1 MTRDFG
7 TRDFETFDCPAS
19 QNPVSHSQIEIHMI
33 EKIYQHFQKAYKVT
47 TDSRKIDKDAVFF
60 ALKGENFDANDF
72 ALQVAEQGVASLV
85 VADRKDLPKHE
96 RILIVNDT
104 LKALQDLAAYHRQ
117 QSKAIVLS
125 ITGTNGKT
133 TTKELVSAVLTQKY
147 NIIHTQGNLN
157 NHIGVPL
164 TLLSIKPETEIAVV
178 EMGANHPGEID
189 FLCKIADP
197 DYGLI
202 TNIGRAHLEGFG
214 SFEGVIKTKTE
225 LYRHIKSHGKAV
237 FVNQGNP
244 LLWEQSE
251 GQERISYG
259 RHCDAFCPVAPGACN
274 PYLSVVWRKRLIQ
287 THLVGS
293 YNFENVA
300 AAIGVG
306 QYFEVEDDKIV
317 EALEAY
323 TPTNSR
329 SQVIETK
336 KNRIIMDAYNANPT
350 SMRAALINFANICG
364 ENHLLI
370 LGDMRELG
378 TASEEEHRNILGL
391 MKELGFKEALLVGQ
405 NFCAYNENAVW
416 KTFDNV
422 QSLCQY
428 LESNPISGK
437 TILVKGSNSIQLG
450 KVLPLL

>member
-1 MTRDFG
+1 MNPI
-7 TRDFETFDCPAS
+7 ETLY
-19 QNPVSHSQIEIHMI
+19 SH
-33 EKIYQHFQKAYKVT
+33 YAKAYKVS
-47 TDSRKIDKDAVFF
+47 TDSRKIEPNAVFF

-72 ALQVAEQGVASLV
+72 AMQVAEGGVASLV
-85 VADRKDLPKHE
+85 VADRKDLPQHE
-96 RILIVNDT
+96 RILKVEDSLKT
-104 LKALQDLAAYHRQ
+104 LQNLAAYHRQ
-117 QSKAIVLS
+117 QMKATVLS

-133 TTKELVSAVLTQKY
+133 TTKELVSAVLAQKY
-147 NIIHTQGNLN
+147 NIIHTMGNLN

-202 TNIGRAHLEGFG
+202 TNIGKAHLEGFG

-251 GQERISYG
+251 GIERISYG
-259 RHCDAFCPVAPGACN
+259 RHCDAFCPVAPGKCD
-274 PYLSVVWRKRLIQ
+274 PYLSVVWNKLNIQ
-287 THLVGS
+287 TRLVGS

-306 QYFEVEDDKIV
+306 QYFKVEDDIIV

-329 SQVIETK
+329 SQVIQTE

-350 SMRAALINFANICG
+350 SMRAALINFASICG
-364 ENHLLI
+364 DEHLLI

-378 TASEEEHRNILGL
+378 TASEEEHRNILSL
-391 MKELGFKEALLVGQ
+391 MKELGFKEAFLVGT
-405 NFCAYNENAVW
+405 NFCAYNENPNW
-416 KTFDNV
+416 KTFGNV
-422 QSLCQY
+422 MDLCQH
-428 LESNPISGK
+428 LENHPVSGK

>member
-1 MTRDFG
+1 MNPI
-7 TRDFETFDCPAS
+7 ET
-19 QNPVSHSQIEIHMI
+19 
-33 EKIYQHFQKAYKVT
+33 IYQHYIKAYKIS
-47 TDSRKIDKDAVFF
+47 TDSRKIEKDAVFF

-85 VADRKDLPKHE
+85 VADRQDLPKHE
-96 RILIVNDT
+96 RIFIVDDSLKT
-104 LKALQDLAAYHRQ
+104 LQNLAAFHRQ

-133 TTKELVSAVLTQKY
+133 TTKELVSAVLTKKY
-147 NIIHTQGNLN
+147 NIIHTMGNLN

-164 TLLSIKPETEIAVV
+164 TLLSIQPDTEIAVV

-189 FLCKIADP
+189 FLCHIADP

-202 TNIGRAHLEGFG
+202 TNIGKAHLEGFG

-225 LYRHIKSHGKAV
+225 LYRHIKAHGKAV

-251 GQERISYG
+251 GQNRITYG
-259 RHCDAFCPVAPGACN
+259 RHCAADAPVAPGACN
-274 PYLSVVWRKRLIQ
+274 PYLSVVWRKHLIQ

-306 QYFEVEDDKIV
+306 QYFSVEEKAII

-329 SQVIETK
+329 SQVIETQ
-336 KNRIIMDAYNANPT
+336 KNRVIMDAYNANPT
-350 SMRAALINFANICG
+350 SMRAALINFSSICG
-364 ENHLLI
+364 ENSLLI

-378 TASEEEHRNILGL
+378 TASEVEHRNILGL
-391 MKELGFKEALLVGQ
+391 MKELSFKEAILVGQ
-405 NFCAYNENAVW
+405 NFCTYNENGDW
-416 KTFDNV
+416 KTFEKVAD
-422 QSLCQY
+422 LCLY
-428 LESNPISGK
+428 LESHPISGK

>member
-1 MTRDFG
+1 
-7 TRDFETFDCPAS
+7 
-19 QNPVSHSQIEIHMI
+19 MI
-33 EKIYQHFQKAYKVT
+33 EKIYQQFQKAYKVS
-47 TDSRKIDKDAVFF
+47 TDSRKIEKDAVFF

-96 RILIVNDT
+96 RIIIVENA
-104 LKALQDLAAYHRQ
+104 LKALQDLAAYHRS
-117 QSKAIVLS
+117 QSKATILS

-133 TTKELVSAVLTQKY
+133 TTKELVSAVLAKKY
-147 NIIHTQGNLN
+147 RIIHTIGNLN

-164 TLLSIKPETEIAVV
+164 TLLSITPDTEMAVV

-202 TNIGRAHLEGFG
+202 TNIGKAHLEGFG

-225 LYRHIKSHGKAV
+225 LYRHIKAHGKAV

-259 RHCDAFCPVAPGACN
+259 RHCAAFCPVVPAACN
-274 PYLSVVWRKRLIQ
+274 PYLSVGWRKHLIQ

-300 AAIGVG
+300 AATGVG
-306 QYFEVEDDKIV
+306 QYFGVDESAIV

-329 SQVIETK
+329 SQVVETQ
-336 KNRIIMDAYNANPT
+336 KNRVIMDAYNANPT
-350 SMRAALINFANICG
+350 SMRAALINFASICG
-364 ENHLLI
+364 EQHLLI

-378 TASEEEHRNILGL
+378 TASEEEHRNILNL
-391 MKELGFKEALLVGQ
+391 MKELGFKEAYLVGQ
-405 NFCAYNENAVW
+405 NFCAYNDNADW
-416 KTFDNV
+416 RTFDNV
-422 QSLCQY
+422 EELRQY
-428 LESNPISGK
+428 IENHCIEGK
-437 TILVKGSNSIQLG
+437 TILVKGSRGIMLE

>member
-1 MTRDFG
+1 M
-7 TRDFETFDCPAS
+7 
-19 QNPVSHSQIEIHMI
+19 NPIDT
-33 EKIYQHFQKAYKVT
+33 IYQHFTKAFKVT
-47 TDSRKIDKDAVFF
+47 TDSRKVEQDAVFF

-96 RILIVNDT
+96 RILIVDDT
-104 LKALQDLAAYHRQ
+104 LKTLQDLAAYHCQ
-117 QSKAIVLS
+117 QSKATVLS

-133 TTKELVSAVLTQKY
+133 TTKELVSAVLAKKY
-147 NIIHTQGNLN
+147 NIIHTMGNLN

-202 TNIGRAHLEGFG
+202 TNIGKAHLEGFG

-244 LLWEQSE
+244 LLWEQSD

-259 RHCDAFCPVAPGACN
+259 RHCAAFCPVAPGACN
-274 PYLSVVWRKRLIQ
+274 PYLSVIWRKHLIQ

-306 QYFEVEDDKIV
+306 QYFEVDDDKIV

-329 SQVIETK
+329 SQVVETG
-336 KNRIIMDAYNANPT
+336 KNRVIMDAYNANPT
-350 SMRAALINFANICG
+350 SMRAALINFAGICG
-364 ENHLLI
+364 EQHLLI

-378 TASEEEHRNILGL
+378 TASEEEHRNILRL

-405 NFCAYNENAVW
+405 NFCANNENAAW
-416 KTFDNV
+416 KAFENV
-422 QSLCQY
+422 MDLCQY
-428 LESNPISGK
+428 LEGNPVSGK

>member
-1 MTRDFG
+1 MSAI
-7 TRDFETFDCPAS
+7 ET
-19 QNPVSHSQIEIHMI
+19 
-33 EKIYQHFQKAYKVT
+33 IYQHFTKAYKVT
-47 TDSRKIDKDAVFF
+47 TDSRKVEQNAIFF
-60 ALKGENFDANDF
+60 TLKGENFDANDF
-72 ALQVAEQGVASLV
+72 ALQVAEAGVASLV

-96 RILIVNDT
+96 RILIVDDT
-104 LKALQDLAAYHRQ
+104 LKTLQDLAAYHRQ
-117 QSKAIVLS
+117 QSKVTVLS

-133 TTKELVSAVLTQKY
+133 TTKELVSAVLAKKY
-147 NIIHTQGNLN
+147 RIIHTQGNLN

-164 TLLSIKPETEIAVV
+164 TLLTIKPETEIAVV
-178 EMGANHPGEID
+178 EMGANHPGEIN
-189 FLCKIADP
+189 FLCNIANP

-202 TNIGRAHLEGFG
+202 TNIGKAHLEGFG
-214 SFEGVIKTKTE
+214 NFEGVIKTKTE
-225 LYRHIKSHGKAV
+225 LYRHIKANGKAV

-259 RHCDAFCPVAPGACN
+259 RHCAAFCPVAPGACN
-274 PYLSVVWRKRLIQ
+274 PYLSVIWRKQLIQ

-306 QYFEVEDDKIV
+306 QYFEVEDEKIV

-329 SQVIETK
+329 SQVIESG

-350 SMRAALINFANICG
+350 SMRAALINFATICG
-364 ENHLLI
+364 EQHLLI

-391 MKELGFKEALLVGQ
+391 MKELGFKDALLVGQ
-405 NFCAYNENAVW
+405 NFSAYNANPDW

-422 QSLCQY
+422 KDLCQY
-428 LESNPISGK
+428 LENSPVSEK
-437 TILVKGSNSIQLG
+437 TILIKGSNSIQLG

>member
-1 MTRDFG
+1 M
-7 TRDFETFDCPAS
+7 
-19 QNPVSHSQIEIHMI
+19 NMI
-33 EKIYQHFQKAYKVT
+33 ETIYKHFTKAYKVS
-47 TDSRKIDKDAVFF
+47 TDSRTVEQDAVFF

-72 ALQVAEQGVASLV
+72 AVQVAEQGVASLI
-85 VADRKDLPKHE
+85 VADRKDLPKHQ
-96 RILIVNDT
+96 RILIVDDS
-104 LKALQDLAAYHRQ
+104 LKTLQDLAAYHRQ
-117 QSKAIVLS
+117 QSKAMVLS

-133 TTKELVSAVLTQKY
+133 TTKELVSAVLAKKY
-147 NIIHTQGNLN
+147 NIIHTMGNLN

-197 DYGLI
+197 DFGLI
-202 TNIGRAHLEGFG
+202 TNIGKAHLEGFG

-225 LYRHIKSHGKAV
+225 LYRHIKANGKAV

-259 RHCDAFCPVAPGACN
+259 RHCAAFCPVAPGACN
-274 PYLSVVWRKRLIQ
+274 PYLSVFWRKHLVQ

-306 QYFEVEDDKIV
+306 QYFGVEENNII

-329 SQVIETK
+329 SQVVETG
-336 KNRIIMDAYNANPT
+336 KNRVIMDAYNANPT
-350 SMRAALINFANICG
+350 SMRAALINFARICG
-364 ENHLLI
+364 EQHLLI

-391 MKELGFKEALLVGQ
+391 MKELRFKDAYLVGS
-405 NFCAYNENAVW
+405 NFCAYNENPDW
-416 KTFDNV
+416 KTFDNI
-422 QSLCQY
+422 QNLCQY
-428 LESNPISGK
+428 LESSPVSGK

>member
-1 MTRDFG
+1 M
-7 TRDFETFDCPAS
+7 
-19 QNPVSHSQIEIHMI
+19 NPIEI
-33 EKIYQHFQKAYKVT
+33 IYQHYIKVHQIS
-47 TDSRKIDKDAVFF
+47 TDSRKIEKDTVFF

-85 VADRKDLPKHE
+85 VADRKDLPQHE
-96 RILIVNDT
+96 RILIVDDA
-104 LKALQDLAAYHRQ
+104 LKTLQDLAAYHRQ

-133 TTKELVSAVLTQKY
+133 TTKELVSAVLAKKY
-147 NIIHTQGNLN
+147 NIIHTMGNLN

-164 TLLSIKPETEIAVV
+164 TLLSIQPDTEIAVV

-202 TNIGRAHLEGFG
+202 TNIGKAHLEGFG

-225 LYRHIKSHGKAV
+225 LYRHIKAHGKAV

-251 GQERISYG
+251 GQNRITYG
-259 RHCDAFCPVAPGACN
+259 RHCAANTPVAPGACN
-274 PYLSVVWRKRLIQ
+274 PYLSVVWKKHLIQ

-306 QYFEVEDDKIV
+306 QYLDVDENDII

-329 SQVIETK
+329 SQVIETQ
-336 KNRIIMDAYNANPT
+336 NNHIIMDAYNANPT
-350 SMRAALINFANICG
+350 SMRAALINFASICG
-364 ENHLLI
+364 ENSLLI

-378 TASEEEHRNILGL
+378 TASEEEHRYILGL

-405 NFCAYNENAVW
+405 NFCTYNENGNW
-416 KTFDNV
+416 KTFEKVGD
-422 QSLCQY
+422 LCQY
-428 LESNPISGK
+428 LEIHPISNK

>member
-1 MTRDFG
+1 MSPI
-7 TRDFETFDCPAS
+7 ET
-19 QNPVSHSQIEIHMI
+19 
-33 EKIYQHFQKAYKVT
+33 IYQHFTKAYKVT
-47 TDSRKIDKDAVFF
+47 TDSRKVEKDAVFF

-96 RILIVNDT
+96 RIVIVDDS

-133 TTKELVSAVLTQKY
+133 TTKELVSVVLAKKY

-164 TLLSIKPETEIAVV
+164 TLLSIRPDTEIAVV

-189 FLCKIADP
+189 FLCHIAAP

-202 TNIGRAHLEGFG
+202 TNIGKAHLEGFG

-225 LYRHIKSHGKAV
+225 LYRHIKAHGKAV

-251 GQERISYG
+251 EQNRITYG
-259 RHCDAFCPVAPGACN
+259 RHCAADAPVAPGACN
-274 PYLSVVWRKRLIQ
+274 PYLSVVWRKQIIQ

-306 QYFEVEDDKIV
+306 QYFGVEDNKIV

-329 SQVIETK
+329 SQVIETQ
-336 KNRIIMDAYNANPT
+336 KNHVIMDAYNANPT

-364 ENHLLI
+364 KDSLLI

-378 TASEEEHRNILGL
+378 TASEEEHRGILRL

-405 NFCAYNENAVW
+405 NFCTYNENAAW
-416 KTFDNV
+416 KTFEKVGD
-422 QSLCQY
+422 LCQY
-428 LESNPISGK
+428 LENSPINGK

>member
-1 MTRDFG
+1 MNPI
-7 TRDFETFDCPAS
+7 ET
-19 QNPVSHSQIEIHMI
+19 
-33 EKIYQHFQKAYKVT
+33 IYQHYQKTYKVS
-47 TDSRKIDKDAVFF
+47 TDSRKIEQDAVFF

-72 ALQVAEQGVASLV
+72 ALQVAEQGMARLV

-96 RILIVNDT
+96 RILVVDDT
-104 LKALQDLAAYHRQ
+104 LKTLQDLAAYHRQ
-117 QSKAIVLS
+117 QMKATVLS

-133 TTKELVSAVLTQKY
+133 TTKELISAVLAKKY
-147 NIIHTQGNLN
+147 NIIHTMGNLN

-189 FLCKIADP
+189 FLCRIADP

-202 TNIGRAHLEGFG
+202 TNIGKAHLEGFG

-225 LYRHIKSHGKAV
+225 LYRHIKAHGKAV

-259 RHCDAFCPVAPGACN
+259 RHCAADTPVAPAKCD
-274 PYLSVVWRKRLIQ
+274 PYLGVFWKKRLIQ

-306 QYFEVEDDKIV
+306 HYFKVDENDII
-317 EALEAY
+317 EALEQY

-329 SQVIETK
+329 SQVIETE
-336 KNRIIMDAYNANPT
+336 KNQILMDAYNANPT
-350 SMRAALINFANICG
+350 SMRAALINFASICG
-364 ENHLLI
+364 EQHLLI

-378 TASEEEHRNILGL
+378 TASEEEHRNILAL
-391 MKELGFKEALLVGQ
+391 MKELGFKEASLVGQ
-405 NFCAYNENAVW
+405 NFCAYNDNPNW
-416 KTFDNV
+416 KTFAKVED
-422 QSLCQY
+422 LCQY
-428 LESNPISGK
+428 IESHPIEGK
-437 TILVKGSNSIQLG
+437 HILVKGSRGIQLE

>member
-1 MTRDFG
+1 
-7 TRDFETFDCPAS
+7 
-19 QNPVSHSQIEIHMI
+19 MI
-33 EKIYQHFQKAYKVT
+33 ETIYRHYLKAHKVS
-47 TDSRKIDKDAVFF
+47 TDSRKIEKDAVFF

-96 RILIVNDT
+96 RILIVDDT
-104 LKALQDLAAYHRQ
+104 LKTLQDLAAYHRQ
-117 QSKAIVLS
+117 QSKATVLS

-133 TTKELVSAVLTQKY
+133 TTKELVSAVLAKKY
-147 NIIHTQGNLN
+147 DIIHTMGNLN

-202 TNIGRAHLEGFG
+202 TNIGKAHLEGFG

-259 RHCDAFCPVAPGACN
+259 RHCAAFCPVAPGACN
-274 PYLSVVWRKRLIQ
+274 PYLSVVWRKHLIQ

-306 QYFEVEDDKIV
+306 QYFGVDENDII

-329 SQVIETK
+329 SQVIDTG

-350 SMRAALINFANICG
+350 SMRAALINFASICG
-364 ENHLLI
+364 EQHLLI

-391 MKELGFKEALLVGQ
+391 MKELKFKEALLVGQ
-405 NFCAYNENAVW
+405 NFCSYNENPDW
-416 KTFDNV
+416 KTFTKVED
-422 QSLCQY
+422 LCQY
-428 LESNPISGK
+428 LEGCPISGK

>member
-1 MTRDFG
+1 
-7 TRDFETFDCPAS
+7 
-19 QNPVSHSQIEIHMI
+19 MI
-33 EKIYQHFQKAYKVT
+33 ETIYQHFLKAHKVS
-47 TDSRKIDKDAVFF
+47 TDSRKIEKDAVFF

-72 ALQVAEQGVASLV
+72 ALQVAEAGEASLV
-85 VADRKDLPKHE
+85 VADRKDLPQHE
-96 RILIVNDT
+96 RILIVEDT
-104 LKALQDLAAYHRQ
+104 LKTLQDLAAYHRQ

-133 TTKELVSAVLTQKY
+133 TTKELVSAVLAQKY
-147 NIIHTQGNLN
+147 NIIHTMGNLN

-164 TLLSIKPETEIAVV
+164 TLLSIQPETEIAVV

-202 TNIGRAHLEGFG
+202 TNIGKAHLEGFG

-225 LYRHIKSHGKAV
+225 LYRHIKAHGKAV

-244 LLWEQSE
+244 LLWEQSK
-251 GQERISYG
+251 GQNRITYG
-259 RHCDAFCPVAPGACN
+259 RHCAADAPVAPGACN
-274 PYLSVVWRKRLIQ
+274 PYLSVVWRKHLIQ

-306 QYFEVEDDKIV
+306 QYFGVDENNII

-329 SQVIETK
+329 SQVIETQ
-336 KNRIIMDAYNANPT
+336 KNRVIMDAYNANPT
-350 SMRAALINFANICG
+350 SMRAALVNFASICG
-364 ENHLLI
+364 ENSLLI

-378 TASEEEHRNILGL
+378 TASEEEHHTILTL
-391 MKELGFKEALLVGQ
+391 MKELGFKDAMLVGQ
-405 NFCAYNENAVW
+405 NFCTYNENSDW
-416 KTFDNV
+416 KTFGKVED
-422 QSLCQY
+422 LCQY
-428 LESNPISGK
+428 LESHPISGK
-437 TILVKGSNSIQLG
+437 TILVKGSNSIHLG

>member
-1 MTRDFG
+1 MNPI
-7 TRDFETFDCPAS
+7 ET
-19 QNPVSHSQIEIHMI
+19 
-33 EKIYQHFQKAYKVT
+33 IYQHFTKAYNVS
-47 TDSRKIDKDAVFF
+47 TDSRKIEKDAVFF

-85 VADRKDLPKHE
+85 VADRKNLPNHE
-96 RILIVNDT
+96 RILIVDDT
-104 LKALQDLAAYHRQ
+104 LKTLQDLAAYHRQ

-133 TTKELVSAVLTQKY
+133 TTKELVSAVLAKKY
-147 NIIHTQGNLN
+147 NIIHTMGNLN

-164 TLLSIKPETEIAVV
+164 TLLSIQPDTEIAVV

-189 FLCKIADP
+189 FLCQIADP

-202 TNIGRAHLEGFG
+202 TNIGKAHLEGFG

-251 GQERISYG
+251 GQNRITYG
-259 RHCDAFCPVAPGACN
+259 RHCAADAPVAPGSCN
-274 PYLSVVWRKRLIQ
+274 PYLSVVWKKHLIQ

-306 QYFEVEDDKIV
+306 QYFKVDEIDIIS
-317 EALEAY
+317 ALEAY

-329 SQVIETK
+329 SQVIETG

-364 ENHLLI
+364 EQHLLI

-378 TASEEEHRNILGL
+378 AASEEEHHGILRL

-405 NFCAYNENAVW
+405 NFCAYNENADW
-416 KTFDNV
+416 KTFAKVED
-422 QSLCQY
+422 LY
-428 LESNPISGK
+428 DFLESHKVEGK
-437 TILVKGSNSIQLG
+437 TVLVKGSRGIKLE
-450 KVLPLL
+450 KVVPLL

>member
-1 MTRDFG
+1 MIYQA
-7 TRDFETFDCPAS
+7 AS
-19 QNPVSHSQIEIHMI
+19 FINSQGSPVEGPKSNKTMI
-33 EKIYQHFQKAYKVT
+33 ETIYQQFTKAYKVS
-47 TDSRKIDKDAVFF
+47 TDSRKIEKDAVFF

-96 RILIVNDT
+96 RILIVEDSLKT
-104 LKALQDLAAYHRQ
+104 LQNLAAYHRS

-133 TTKELVSAVLTQKY
+133 TTKELVSAVLAKKY

-164 TLLSIKPETEIAVV
+164 TLLSIQPDTEIAVV

-202 TNIGRAHLEGFG
+202 TNIGKAHLEGFG

-225 LYRHIKSHGKAV
+225 LYRHIKAHGKAV

-251 GQERISYG
+251 GQNRITYG
-259 RHCDAFCPVAPGACN
+259 RHCAADAPVAPGTCN
-274 PYLSVVWRKRLIQ
+274 PYLSVVWRKHLIQ

-293 YNFENVA
+293 YNFENVD

-306 QYFEVEDDKIV
+306 QYFKVDESDIIS
-317 EALEAY
+317 ALEAY
-323 TPTNSR
+323 SPTNSR
-329 SQVIETK
+329 SQVIETQ

-364 ENHLLI
+364 KQHLLI

-378 TASEEEHRNILGL
+378 TASEVEHRSILHL
-391 MKELGFKEALLVGQ
+391 MKELDFKEALLVGQ
-405 NFCAYNENAVW
+405 NFCAYNENADW
-416 KTFDNV
+416 KTFEKVGD
-422 QSLCQY
+422 LCQY
-428 LESNPISGK
+428 LESHPISGK

-450 KVLPLL
+450 KVLQLL

>member
-1 MTRDFG
+1 MNPI
-7 TRDFETFDCPAS
+7 ET
-19 QNPVSHSQIEIHMI
+19 
-33 EKIYQHFQKAYKVT
+33 IYQHYIKAHKVS
-47 TDSRKIDKDAVFF
+47 TDSRKIEKDAVFF

-72 ALQVAEQGVASLV
+72 AMQVAEQGVASLV
-85 VADRKDLPKHE
+85 VADRQDLPKHE
-96 RILIVNDT
+96 RILIVDDSLKT
-104 LKALQDLAAYHRQ
+104 LQALAAYHRS
-117 QSKAIVLS
+117 QSKATILS

-133 TTKELVSAVLTQKY
+133 TTKELVSAVLEKKY
-147 NIIHTQGNLN
+147 RIIHTMGNLN

-164 TLLSIKPETEIAVV
+164 TLLSIQPDTEIAVV

-202 TNIGRAHLEGFG
+202 TNIGKAHLEGFG

-225 LYRHIKSHGKAV
+225 LYRHIKAHGKAV

-259 RHCDAFCPVAPGACN
+259 KHCDAFCPVAPGACN

-306 QYFEVEDDKIV
+306 QYFGVEENAIV

-329 SQVIETK
+329 SQVVETQ
-336 KNRIIMDAYNANPT
+336 KNRVIMDAYNANPT

-364 ENHLLI
+364 EQHLLI

-391 MKELGFKEALLVGQ
+391 MKELGYKDAMFAGQ
-405 NFCAYNENAVW
+405 NFSAYNENPDW
-416 KTFDNV
+416 KTFDKV
-422 QSLCQY
+422 GDLCEY
-428 LESNPISGK
+428 LESHPVSGK

>member
-1 MTRDFG
+1 M
-7 TRDFETFDCPAS
+7 
-19 QNPVSHSQIEIHMI
+19 NPLEI
-33 EKIYQHFQKAYKVT
+33 IYQHFSKAYIVT
-47 TDSRKIDKDAVFF
+47 TDSRKVEQDTVFF
-60 ALKGENFDANDF
+60 ALKGEYFDANDF
-72 ALQVAEQGVASLV
+72 AMQVAEAGVASLV

-96 RILIVNDT
+96 RILIVDDT
-104 LKALQDLAAYHRQ
+104 LKTLQDLAAYHRQ
-117 QSKAIVLS
+117 QSRTTVLS

-133 TTKELVSAVLTQKY
+133 TTKELVSAVLAQKY
-147 NIIHTQGNLN
+147 NIIHTMGNLN

-189 FLCKIADP
+189 FLCKIVNP

-202 TNIGRAHLEGFG
+202 TNIGKAHLEGFG

-259 RHCDAFCPVAPGACN
+259 RHCAAFCPVAPGACN
-274 PYLSVVWRKRLIQ
+274 PYLSVVWKKRLIQ

-306 QYFEVEDDKIV
+306 QYFKVEDDKIM

-329 SQVIETK
+329 SQVIETE

-350 SMRAALINFANICG
+350 SMRAALINFASICG
-364 ENHLLI
+364 EQNLLI

-405 NFCAYNENAVW
+405 NFCTYNENAAW
-416 KTFDNV
+416 KTFENV
-422 QSLCQY
+422 QNLCQY
-428 LESNPISGK
+428 LESSPVSGK

>member
-1 MTRDFG
+1 M
-7 TRDFETFDCPAS
+7 
-19 QNPVSHSQIEIHMI
+19 NPIEI
-33 EKIYQHFQKAYKVT
+33 IYQHYAKAHKVT
-47 TDSRKIDKDAVFF
+47 TDSRRVEQDSVFF

-72 ALQVAEQGVASLV
+72 ALQVAEEGKASLV

-96 RILIVNDT
+96 RILIVDDT
-104 LKALQDLAAYHRQ
+104 LKTLQDLAAYHRQ

-133 TTKELVSAVLTQKY
+133 TTKELVSAVLAKKY
-147 NIIHTQGNLN
+147 NIIHTMGNLN

-189 FLCKIADP
+189 FLCRIADP
-197 DYGLI
+197 DFGLI
-202 TNIGRAHLEGFG
+202 TNIGKAHLEGFG

-225 LYRHIKSHGKAV
+225 LYRHIKAHGKAV

-251 GQERISYG
+251 GQNRITYG
-259 RHCDAFCPVAPGACN
+259 HHCDADTPVEPGKCE
-274 PYLSVVWRKRLIQ
+274 PYLSAVWKGHLIQ

-306 QYFEVEDDKIV
+306 QYFKVNENDIID
-317 EALEAY
+317 ALEAY

-329 SQVIETK
+329 SQVIETQ
-336 KNRIIMDAYNANPT
+336 KNRILMDAYNANPT
-350 SMRAALINFANICG
+350 SMRAALVNFADICG

-378 TASEEEHRNILGL
+378 TASEEEHRNILAL
-391 MKELGFKEALLVGQ
+391 MKELGYKEAMLVGQ
-405 NFCAYNENAVW
+405 NFSAYNDNPDW
-416 KTFDNV
+416 KTFAKVED
-422 QSLCQY
+422 LCQY
-428 LESNPISGK
+428 IETNPIKGK
-437 TILVKGSNSIQLG
+437 HILVKGSRSIQLE

>member
-1 MTRDFG
+1 MNPI
-7 TRDFETFDCPAS
+7 ET
-19 QNPVSHSQIEIHMI
+19 
-33 EKIYQHFQKAYKVT
+33 IYQHYIKAHKVS
-47 TDSRKIDKDAVFF
+47 TDSRKIEKDAVFF

-72 ALQVAEQGVASLV
+72 ALQVAEAGVASLV
-85 VADRKDLPKHE
+85 VADRKDLPQHE
-96 RILIVNDT
+96 RILIVDDT
-104 LKALQDLAAYHRQ
+104 LKTLQDLAAYHRQ

-133 TTKELVSAVLTQKY
+133 TTKELVSAVLAKKY
-147 NIIHTQGNLN
+147 NIIHTMGNLN
-157 NHIGVPL
+157 NHIGVPI
-164 TLLSIKPETEIAVV
+164 TLLSIHPDTEIAVV

-202 TNIGRAHLEGFG
+202 TNIGKAHLEGFG

-225 LYRHIKSHGKAV
+225 LYRHIKAHGKAV

-259 RHCDAFCPVAPGACN
+259 NYCGAFCPVAPGACA
-274 PYLSVVWRKRLIQ
+274 PYLSVAWKKHLIQ

-306 QYFEVEDDKIV
+306 QYFGVDESDII

-329 SQVIETK
+329 SQVIETD

-350 SMRAALINFANICG
+350 SMRAALINFASICG
-364 ENHLLI
+364 DNSLLI

-391 MKELGFKEALLVGQ
+391 MKELKFKEALLVGS
-405 NFCAYNENAVW
+405 NFSAYNENPDW

-422 QSLCQY
+422 QILCQY
-428 LESNPISGK
+428 LESSPVSGK

>member
-1 MTRDFG
+1 MNPI
-7 TRDFETFDCPAS
+7 ETIY
-19 QNPVSHSQIEIHMI
+19 SHYI
-33 EKIYQHFQKAYKVT
+33 KAYMVS
-47 TDSRKIDKDAVFF
+47 TDSRKIEPNAVFF

-72 ALQVAEQGVASLV
+72 ALQVAKEGIASLV

-96 RILIVNDT
+96 RILIVEDA
-104 LKALQDLAAYHRQ
+104 LKTLQDLAAFHRQ
-117 QSKAIVLS
+117 QMKATVLS

-133 TTKELVSAVLTQKY
+133 TTKELVSAVLAKKY
-147 NIIHTQGNLN
+147 NIIHTMGNLN

-202 TNIGRAHLEGFG
+202 TNIGKAHLEGFG

-251 GQERISYG
+251 GMERISYG
-259 RHCDAFCPVAPGACN
+259 KHCEAFCPVAPGQCD
-274 PYLSVVWRKRLIQ
+274 PYLSVVWNKRNIQ

-317 EALEAY
+317 EALESY

-329 SQVIETK
+329 SQVIETE

-364 ENHLLI
+364 EQHLLI

-378 TASEEEHRNILGL
+378 TASEEEHHNILAL
-391 MKELGFKEALLVGQ
+391 MKELRFKDALLVGP
-405 NFCAYNENAVW
+405 NFWAYNDNPAW
-416 KTFDNV
+416 LTFDNV
-422 QSLCQY
+422 KDLCRY
-428 LESNPISGK
+428 LESSPVSEK

>member
-1 MTRDFG
+1 MNPI
-7 TRDFETFDCPAS
+7 ET
-19 QNPVSHSQIEIHMI
+19 
-33 EKIYQHFQKAYKVT
+33 IYQHYQKTYKVS
-47 TDSRKIDKDAVFF
+47 TDSRKIEQDAVFF

-72 ALQVAEQGVASLV
+72 ALQVAKQGTASLV

-96 RILIVNDT
+96 RILVVDDT
-104 LKALQDLAAYHRQ
+104 LKTLQDLAAYHRQ
-117 QSKAIVLS
+117 QMKATVLS

-133 TTKELVSAVLTQKY
+133 TTKELISAVLAKKY
-147 NIIHTQGNLN
+147 NIIHTIGNLN

-164 TLLSIKPETEIAVV
+164 TLLNIRPETEIAVV

-189 FLCKIADP
+189 FLCRIADP
-197 DYGLI
+197 DFGLI
-202 TNIGRAHLEGFG
+202 TNIGKAHLEGFG

-225 LYRHIKSHGKAV
+225 LYRHIKAHGKAV

-251 GQERISYG
+251 GQTRISYG
-259 RHCDAFCPVAPGACN
+259 RHCAADTPVAPAACD
-274 PYLSVVWRKRLIQ
+274 PYLSVGWKKHLIK

-306 QYFEVEDDKIV
+306 EYFKVGENDII
-317 EALEAY
+317 EALEQY

-329 SQVIETK
+329 SQVIETQ
-336 KNRIIMDAYNANPT
+336 KNKILMDAYNANPT
-350 SMRAALINFANICG
+350 SMRAALINFANIR
-364 ENHLLI
+364 EEQHLLI

-378 TASEEEHRNILGL
+378 SASEEEHRNILAL

-405 NFCAYNENAVW
+405 NFCAYNDNPNW
-416 KTFDNV
+416 KTFGKVED
-422 QSLCQY
+422 LCQH
-428 LESNPISGK
+428 LESHPIEGK
-437 TILVKGSNSIQLG
+437 HILVKGSRGIQLE
-450 KVLPLL
+450 KVLPLM

>member
-1 MTRDFG
+1 
-7 TRDFETFDCPAS
+7 
-19 QNPVSHSQIEIHMI
+19 MI
-33 EKIYQHFQKAYKVT
+33 ETIYQHYLKAHKVS
-47 TDSRKIDKDAVFF
+47 TDSRKIDQDAVFF

-72 ALQVAEQGVASLV
+72 ALQVAKQGVASLV

-96 RILIVNDT
+96 RILIVDDS

-133 TTKELVSAVLTQKY
+133 TTKELVSAVLAKKY
-147 NIIHTQGNLN
+147 NIIHTMGNFN

-202 TNIGRAHLEGFG
+202 TNIGKAHLEGFG

-259 RHCDAFCPVAPGACN
+259 RHCTAFCPVAPAACN
-274 PYLSVVWRKRLIQ
+274 PYLSVGWGKHLIQ

-300 AAIGVG
+300 AAICVG
-306 QYFEVEDDKIV
+306 QYFEVDENAII

-329 SQVIETK
+329 SQVIETS

-350 SMRAALINFANICG
+350 SMRAALINFASICG
-364 ENHLLI
+364 ENSLLV

-391 MKELGFKEALLVGQ
+391 MKELGFKDAMLVGA
-405 NFCAYNENAVW
+405 NFNAYNENSDW
-416 KTFDNV
+416 KTFEKVGD
-422 QSLCQY
+422 LCEY
-428 LESNPISGK
+428 LDSHPISGK